1 MNRINIP
8 LSIIEDDLSSYLK
21 LGIQATLARHDEK
34 FKMVASSLGENLE
47 KKDGKLIFED
57 IRIWISVYQ
66 ETIDE
71 LSYLVP
77 LISAMTEDIHQ
88 CLIWRKTV
96 SLLTAGVN
104 NLLFSP

>member
-1 MNRINIP
+1 M
-8 LSIIEDDLSSYLK
+8 
-21 LGIQATLARHDEK
+21 GIQATLARHDEK

-57 IRIWISVYQ
+57 IKIWISIYQ

-88 CLIWRKTV
+88 SENKDELSPDTEIIEDLLDLEED
-96 SLLTAGVN
+96 SLAID
-104 NLLFSP
+104 SRSE